1 MNEFSNQNVNALIN
15 SQQNLTGTAGG
26 SSLGATNTLN
36 SSSSQFSV
44 QNVNN
49 ATLNSQNINSNILNS
64 SMSSYNNS
72 VMRDSV
78 SSFQSYILSSSNTP
92 NSPIERST
100 KPNRNKFRNIAQI
113 SSMFANYNS
122 QTRPQNVS
130 YICFFLLTL
139 IEIDLI
145 KEFFFK
151 GVNKINRTIK

>member
-15 SQQNLTGTAGG
+15 SQQNLTGTAGS

-36 SSSSQFSV
+36 SSSSQFSI

-49 ATLNSQNINSNILNS
+49 NAANSQNVNTNFLNS
-64 SMSSYNNS
+64 SISSNS
-72 VMRDSV
+72 NSIMRDSV
-78 SSFQSYILSSSNTP
+78 SSFQSYILSSSLTP
-92 NSPIERST
+92 NSPIERSS

-130 YICFFLLTL
+130 
-139 IEIDLI
+139 
-145 KEFFFK
+145 
-151 GVNKINRTIK
+151 